1 MHLKVG
7 VSIGF
12 EFPALIQTIV
22 MLVLAFI
29 LIMFQNFLFLKR
41 RTILSMMKD
50 STKSEATKAKI
61 TVPELIAGILGIIMI
76 IFGYYISTE
85 MFGKFEVLTMVLVT
99 PFLILFL
106 TVVGAY
112 LFFRSSVSII
122 FKSLKK
128 SKHGRI
134 SITDVVFTSSIMH
147 RMKKNAMSLTII
159 FVTVTILCFGAISK
173 ANTDYMIQ
181 VSSPQDVNFSK
192 TESLKSMKNY

>member
-29 LIMFQNFLFLKR
+29 LIMFQNFLFLK

-106 TVVGAY
+106 TVVGLIYSLEVQY
-112 LFFRSSVSII
+112 LSY
-122 FKSLKK
+122 LN
-128 SKHGRI
+128 H
-134 SITDVVFTSSIMH
+134 
-147 RMKKNAMSLTII
+147 
-159 FVTVTILCFGAISK
+159 
-173 ANTDYMIQ
+173 
-181 VSSPQDVNFSK
+181 
-192 TESLKSMKNY
+192 

>member
-1 MHLKVG
+1 MMHLKVG

-122 FKSLKK
+122 FKSLK
-128 SKHGRI
+128 SLNM
-134 SITDVVFTSSIMH
+134 DAFQLQ
-147 RMKKNAMSLTII
+147 MSYLLHQ
-159 FVTVTILCFGAISK
+159 LCIA
-173 ANTDYMIQ
+173 
-181 VSSPQDVNFSK
+181 
-192 TESLKSMKNY
+192 

>member
-1 MHLKVG
+1 
-7 VSIGF
+7 
-12 EFPALIQTIV
+12 
-22 MLVLAFI
+22 
-29 LIMFQNFLFLKR
+29 
-41 RTILSMMKD
+41 MMKD

-159 FVTVTILCFGAISK
+159 AVIYL
-173 ANTDYMIQ
+173 
-181 VSSPQDVNFSK
+181 
-192 TESLKSMKNY
+192 

>member
-1 MHLKVG
+1 MRTNYLLNVEHENLRYSTYWINTTKHFKNASYRATYILFITGIIGILIGIVGSEILLNILVKMMHLKVG

-106 TVVGAY
+106 TVVGLIYSLEVQY
-112 LFFRSSVSII
+112 LSY
-122 FKSLKK
+122 LN
-128 SKHGRI
+128 H
-134 SITDVVFTSSIMH
+134 
-147 RMKKNAMSLTII
+147 
-159 FVTVTILCFGAISK
+159 
-173 ANTDYMIQ
+173 
-181 VSSPQDVNFSK
+181 
-192 TESLKSMKNY
+192 

>member
-1 MHLKVG
+1 
-7 VSIGF
+7 
-12 EFPALIQTIV
+12 
-22 MLVLAFI
+22 
-29 LIMFQNFLFLKR
+29 
-41 RTILSMMKD
+41 
-50 STKSEATKAKI
+50 
-61 TVPELIAGILGIIMI
+61 MI

-147 RMKKNAMSLTII
+147 RMKKNAII
-159 FVTVTILCFGAISK
+159 TNNYCG
-173 ANTDYMIQ
+173 
-181 VSSPQDVNFSK
+181 NFSCD
-192 TESLKSMKNY
+192 SNYSVFWRD